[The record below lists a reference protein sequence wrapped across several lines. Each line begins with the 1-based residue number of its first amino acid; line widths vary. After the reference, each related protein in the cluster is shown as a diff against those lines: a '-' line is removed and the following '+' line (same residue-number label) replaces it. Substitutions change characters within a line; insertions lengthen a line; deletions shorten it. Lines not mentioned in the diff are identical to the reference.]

1 MTKGRIE
8 KELGRVREKLAA
20 LQAKQKELEEQKR
33 MAERA
38 EKMDIIEKN
47 NISAEKL
54 HMLIRLNEEEIKR
67 LLAAREKENEKEAG
81 ENEEKFNG

>member
-8 KELGRVREKLAA
+8 KELGRVQEKLAT

-47 NISAEKL
+47 KISAEKL

-67 LLAAREKENEKEAG
+67 LLAAKDNGKEKEMA